1 VARPPADKL
10 RSLKVS
16 DAFKRFVLDQL
27 EEIGDVTSRAMFGG
41 VGLYHAG
48 VFFGILASDTLY
60 LKVGDSNLPD
70 YEAAGM
76 VEFNPYPDDSPR
88 HRPGQPPRLRSG
100 QAPRGRSGQ
109 AARLRS
115 GQAPRPRSGQGGT
128 MRYYAVPLDVL
139 ESAPELA
146 VWARKAI
153 AVATSA

>member
-1 VARPPADKL
+1 VARPPAKKL

-16 DAFKRFVLDQL
+16 DTFKRFVLDQL

-60 LKVGDSNLPD
+60 LKVDDSNLPD

-76 VEFNPYPDDSPR
+76 AEFNPYPGD
-88 HRPGQPPRLRSG
+88 PPRPRSG
-100 QAPRGRSGQ
+100 QAPRR
-109 AARLRS
+109 RS
-115 GQAPRPRSGQGGT
+115 GQAPRRRSRHGGS

-146 VWARKAI
+146 AWARKAI